1 MVERKNSTKLLTQ
14 SKLMNFKKKKKKKK
28 KKKNGGTACSAYE
41 KNKRHILTFSSL
53 LISKYYIRNKKI
65 EY

>member
-1 MVERKNSTKLLTQ
+1 MVRRKNSTKLLTQ
-14 SKLMNFKKKKKKKK
+14 SKLMNLKKKK

-41 KNKRHILTFSSL
+41 KNKRHIL
-53 LISKYYIRNKKI
+53 ISKYYIRNKKI